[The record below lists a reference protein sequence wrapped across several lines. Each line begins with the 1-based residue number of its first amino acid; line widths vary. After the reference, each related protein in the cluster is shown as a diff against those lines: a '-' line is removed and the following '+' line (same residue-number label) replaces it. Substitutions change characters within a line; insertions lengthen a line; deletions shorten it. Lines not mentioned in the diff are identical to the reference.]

1 MSETMMAQGRAEV
14 DEANRRF
21 MEAMERG
28 DAASV
33 AALYAEDAVVLP
45 PDAPMV
51 SGRSAIEEFWRGL
64 MGAGAR
70 GVNLETLR
78 LAGSGDVLAGIVGA
92 HLAQGMAIFEAAAS
106 AVWRHGAAGQRA
118 GEGLTA
124 ENLLAAIPA
133 WLDV

>member
-1 MSETMMAQGRAEV
+1 MSETMMAQGRAGV

-51 SGRSAIEEFWRGL
+51 SGRPAIEEFWRGL

-78 LAGSGDVLAGIVGA
+78 LAGSGDMLHEVGRATIRIQPEGGGADTLAVRYVVVWERAQDGGVA
-92 HLAQGMAIFEAAAS
+92 LAVDIWNGEP
-106 AVWRHGAAGQRA
+106 AG
-118 GEGLTA
+118 
-124 ENLLAAIPA
+124 
-133 WLDV
+133 

>member
-51 SGRSAIEEFWRGL
+51 SGRSAIEQFWRGM

-70 GVNLETLR
+70 GVNLAAL
-78 LAGSGDVLAGIVGA
+78 V
-92 HLAQGMAIFEAAAS
+92 AISLNLEPSLQASMRAS
-106 AVWRHGAAGQRA
+106 AM
-118 GEGLTA
+118 
-124 ENLLAAIPA
+124 
-133 WLDV
+133 

>member
-1 MSETMMAQGRAEV
+1 MSETMMAQGRAGV

-28 DAASV
+28 DAAGV
-33 AALYAEDAVVLP
+33 AALYSEDAVVLP

-51 SGRSAIEEFWRGL
+51 SGRPAIEEFWRGL

-78 LAGSGDVLAGIVGA
+78 LAGSGDMLHEVGRATITIQPEGGETNTLAVKYVVVWERNSAGG
-92 HLAQGMAIFEAAAS
+92 LALAVDMWNGES
-106 AVWRHGAAGQRA
+106 AG
-118 GEGLTA
+118 
-124 ENLLAAIPA
+124 
-133 WLDV
+133 

>member
-1 MSETMMAQGRAEV
+1 MSETMMAQGRAGV

-45 PDAPMV
+45 PDGPMV

-78 LAGSGDVLAGIVGA
+78 LAGSGDMLHEVGRATITIQPEGGETNNLVVKYVVVWERNPAGDLA
-92 HLAQGMAIFEAAAS
+92 LAVDIWNGES
-106 AVWRHGAAGQRA
+106 AG
-118 GEGLTA
+118 
-124 ENLLAAIPA
+124 
-133 WLDV
+133 

>member
-45 PDAPMV
+45 PDGPMV
-51 SGRSAIEEFWRGL
+51 SGRSAIKD
-64 MGAGAR
+64 AG
-70 GVNLETLR
+70 G
-78 LAGSGDVLAGIVGA
+78 G
-92 HLAQGMAIFEAAAS
+92 
-106 AVWRHGAAGQRA
+106 
-118 GEGLTA
+118 
-124 ENLLAAIPA
+124 
-133 WLDV
+133 